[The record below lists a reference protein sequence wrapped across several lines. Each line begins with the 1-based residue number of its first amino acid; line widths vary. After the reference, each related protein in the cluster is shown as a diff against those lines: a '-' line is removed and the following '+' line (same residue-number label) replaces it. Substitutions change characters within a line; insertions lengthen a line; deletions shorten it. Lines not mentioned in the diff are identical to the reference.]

1 MQDGL
6 NNFIGGIG
14 KAIDKVPEIYDDGLK
29 PATQESGKT
38 LSLIPRTIN
47 AALAP
52 LRQWIAQKEYNV
64 AETERLLAKKLE
76 NIDQHKIVTPE
87 PYVAVPAIQAISYSM
102 NSQGL
107 RDLYAN
113 LLAKSMNSDTKDSV
127 HPAFVE
133 IIKQLS
139 PLDARILNIIFEI
152 KDFPIA
158 ELEVSEYT
166 RDVSKLDIEYL
177 DLSGENPIRTFTA
190 KGITTIDF
198 VPPKSVLLSLDNL
211 LRLKLVDEVFS
222 SEPDVPE
229 SIKMSVSYQHAK
241 SELYKY
247 LTSSLFKYQEFC
259 EYLRLSTLGKSFH
272 RICVSS
278 I

>member
-6 NNFIGGIG
+6 NNLIDGIG
-14 KAIDKVPEIYDDGLK
+14 KAVDKVPEIYDDGLK

-64 AETERLLAKKLE
+64 AETEKLLAQKLE
-76 NIDQHKIVTPE
+76 NIDQRKIVTPE
-87 PYVAVPAIQAISYSM
+87 PYVAVPAMQAISYSM

-113 LLAKSMNSDTKDSV
+113 LLAKSMNADTKDIV

-139 PLDARILNIIFEI
+139 PLDARILNIIFEEEN
-152 KDFPIA
+152 FPVV

-166 RDVSKLDIEYL
+166 HDVSKLDIEYL

-190 KGITTIDF
+190 KGITIIDF

-211 LRLKLVDEVFS
+211 LSLKLINEAFS
-222 SEPDVPE
+222 SEPDAPK
-229 SIKMSVSYQHAK
+229 SIKMSASYQHAK
-241 SELYKY
+241 SELHKY
-247 LTSSLFKYQEFC
+247 LASPFFKYQEFC
-259 EYLRLSTLGKSFH
+259 EYLQLSTLGKSFH
-272 RICVSS
+272 KICVSS